1 MGFTPCASGPA
12 VSGWGLDPGRGLA
25 GPLAAGSCRGPGGV
39 GATGWW
45 PRSSPSP
52 GSQSVVSG
60 AGSPSEASMWGEG
73 GGMCQ
78 NPSPS
83 PIHTEICPL
92 KGQAASRQDGAI
104 IKCSRSVIPE
114 NSLGQFLLSRAH
126 SFFVFLLTKLSSLK
140 IM

>member
-1 MGFTPCASGPA
+1 
-12 VSGWGLDPGRGLA
+12 
-25 GPLAAGSCRGPGGV
+25 
-39 GATGWW
+39 
-45 PRSSPSP
+45 
-52 GSQSVVSG
+52 
-60 AGSPSEASMWGEG
+60 
-73 GGMCQ
+73 MCQ